1 MTHQIY
7 RVISFEHIE
16 PFTLRVVFDDG
27 TAQVIDF
34 RPVLEGEL
42 YGPLQNPML
51 FKQVKI
57 DAEVHTLVW
66 PNGADFDPMM
76 LHNWPETGPAL
87 KLLAEKWAAR
97 RGAVRVGT

>member
-7 RVISFEHIE
+7 RVVSFEHIE
-16 PFTLRVVFDDG
+16 PFTLRIVFDDG

-42 YGPLQNPML
+42 YGPLQNAAL
-51 FKQVKI
+51 FNQVKI
-57 DAEVHTLVW
+57 DAEAYTLVW
-66 PNGADFDPMM
+66 PNGADFDPTM

-87 KLLAEKWAAR
+87 KLLAEKWVSR
-97 RGAVRVGT
+97 TGAMRAST